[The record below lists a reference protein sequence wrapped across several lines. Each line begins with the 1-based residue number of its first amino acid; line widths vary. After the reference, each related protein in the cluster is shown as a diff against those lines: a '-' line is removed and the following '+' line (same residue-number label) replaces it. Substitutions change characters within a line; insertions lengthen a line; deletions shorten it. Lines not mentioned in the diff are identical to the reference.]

1 MATKGA
7 LGARE
12 RRGQTIKTTKSGT
25 LDGKGELALT
35 SALWVIQCKDFGP
48 SGHSAKLAKTQ
59 DIPKADPEGVESA
72 TATVSVSNL

>member
-12 RRGQTIKTTKSGT
+12 RRGQTTKSGT

-59 DIPKADPEGVESA
+59 DIPKADPEGEESA
-72 TATVSVSNL
+72 AATVSVSNL